1 MTTTF
6 SLLSSRQ
13 SGILAAAAL
22 SLGIHIHLTNKDARE
37 RAIDGQP
44 IQRSEQY
51 TRDYRSE

>member
-13 SGILAAAAL
+13 SGILAAATL
-22 SLGIHIHLTNKDARE
+22 SAYIHLTNKDARE
-37 RAIDGQP
+37 RAMDSQP
-44 IQRSEQY
+44 IRRSEQC